1 MSMTKEHIKM
11 AFATMSQS
19 RTRSF
24 MTMLGI
30 IISVAAVITIVGL
43 GHGLR
48 NQVSGQIGKLG
59 SNLILVQ
66 PGQTATSS
74 VDLTSLQSLASQRGT
89 LTEQDYTS
97 ITKLPGIKQISPVA
111 TISGLPRFE
120 NKTMERASIVGS
132 NDKLPDIIGK
142 EIEYGSFFGPNDT
155 NKNHAVIGR
164 GVASELF
171 GENVPIGK
179 SFSIRNSEFIV
190 TGVFTQSPVTPL
202 SPSINFNNAIVI
214 PYNKAKEI
222 GGASLQFIQ
231 ILVVAESAET
241 SQALANNIQNT
252 IKANHGGQQDFSV
265 LQQEEALAISDGVFS
280 QLTMFIT
287 GAAII
292 ALIVGGIGVMNIMFA
307 SVSERTREIGIRKA
321 VGATNK
327 QIINQFMTEAIII
340 TFSGGILGILLASVT
355 ILTIRVTTSL
365 QPAFVLPIMALALAV
380 TTAIGLAS
388 GILPALKAAKKDP
401 IESLR

>member
-1 MSMTKEHIKM
+1 MTKEHIKM
-11 AFATMSQS
+11 AFASMSQQRS
-19 RTRSF
+19 RSL

-48 NQVSGQIGKLG
+48 NQVSGQISKLG

-66 PGQTATSS
+66 PGFNDNSA
-74 VDLTSLQSLASQRGT
+74 VNLNSLQSLASQRGT
-89 LTEQDYTS
+89 LTEQDYIS
-97 ITKLPGIKQISPVA
+97 ITKLKGIQSTSPVA
-111 TISGLPRFE
+111 TISGLPRYE
-120 NKTMERASIVGS
+120 GRTMERASIVGT
-132 NDKLPDIIGK
+132 NDHLPDIIGK
-142 EIEYGSFFGPNDT
+142 EVEYGSFFGPSDT
-155 NKNHAVIGR
+155 GKNHAVIGR

-179 SFSIRNSEFIV
+179 AFTIRDNEFIV
-190 TGVFTQSPVTPL
+190 TGVFEQSPVTPL

-214 PYNKAKEI
+214 PYPKAKEI
-222 GGASLQFIQ
+222 GGSSLQFLQ
-231 ILVVAESAET
+231 ILVVAASSES
-241 SQALANNIQNT
+241 SHALATEIENT

-280 QLTMFIT
+280 QLTVFIT

-327 QIINQFMTEAIII
+327 QITNQFMVEAIII
-340 TFSGGILGILLASVT
+340 TFTGGVLGIVVAS
-355 ILTIRVTTSL
+355 IAIMFIRVMTNL
-365 QPAFVLPIMALALAV
+365 QPAFVIPTMLWSLAV
-380 TTAIGLAS
+380 TVGIGLAS

>member
-1 MSMTKEHIKM
+1 
-11 AFATMSQS
+11 
-19 RTRSF
+19 
-24 MTMLGI
+24 
-30 IISVAAVITIVGL
+30 
-43 GHGLR
+43 
-48 NQVSGQIGKLG
+48 
-59 SNLILVQ
+59 
-66 PGQTATSS
+66 
-74 VDLTSLQSLASQRGT
+74 
-89 LTEQDYTS
+89 
-97 ITKLPGIKQISPVA
+97 
-111 TISGLPRFE
+111 
-120 NKTMERASIVGS
+120 MERASIVGS
-132 NDKLPDIIGK
+132 NDKLPNIIGK
-142 EIEYGSFFGPNDT
+142 EIEYGSFFGPNDA

-179 SFSIRNSEFIV
+179 SFSIRNNEFIV
-190 TGVFTQSPVTPL
+190 TGVFAQSPVTPL
-202 SPSINFNNAIVI
+202 SPSINFNDAIVI

-222 GGASLQFIQ
+222 GGVSLQFIQ

-340 TFSGGILGILLASVT
+340 TFSGGILGILLASLT

-365 QPAFVLPIMALALAV
+365 QPAFVLPIMALSLAV

>member
-1 MSMTKEHIKM
+1 MTKEHIKM
-11 AFATMSQS
+11 ALASMSQQRS
-19 RTRSF
+19 RSL

-48 NQVSGQIGKLG
+48 NQVSGQINKLG

-66 PGQTATSS
+66 PGFTDASA
-74 VDLTSLQSLASQRGT
+74 VNLNSLQSLASQRGT
-89 LTEQDYTS
+89 LTEQDYVS
-97 ITKLPGIKQISPVA
+97 ITKLTGIQSTSPVA
-111 TISGLPRFE
+111 TISGLPRYE
-120 NKTMERASIVGS
+120 GRTMERSSIVGT

-142 EIEYGSFFGPNDT
+142 EVEYGSFFGPSDVA
-155 NKNHAVIGR
+155 KNHAVIGR

-179 SFSIRNSEFIV
+179 AFTIRDTEFIV
-190 TGVFTQSPVTPL
+190 TGVLEQSPVTPL
-202 SPSINFNNAIVI
+202 SPSINFNDAIVI
-214 PYNKAKEI
+214 PYPKAKEI
-222 GGASLQFIQ
+222 GGASLQFVQ
-231 ILVVAESAET
+231 ILVVAMSADGGN
-241 SQALANNIQNT
+241 ALATDIET
-252 IKANHGGQQDFSV
+252 AIKANHGGQKDFSV
-265 LQQEEALAISDGVFS
+265 LQQQEALAISDGVFS
-280 QLTMFIT
+280 QLTVFIT

-327 QIINQFMTEAIII
+327 QIINQFMVEAIII
-340 TFSGGILGILLASVT
+340 TFTGGLLGIIVASLAIVA
-355 ILTIRVTTSL
+355 IRVSTNL
-365 QPAFVLPIMALALAV
+365 QPAFVIPTMLWSLAITV
-380 TTAIGLAS
+380 GIGLAS

>member
-1 MSMTKEHIKM
+1 MTKEHVKM

-19 RTRSF
+19 RSRSL

-48 NQVSGQIGKLG
+48 NQVRGQIDKLG

-66 PGQTATSS
+66 PGFTDASA

-89 LTEQDYTS
+89 LTEQDYIS
-97 ITKLPGIKQISPVA
+97 ITKLKGVHSASPVT

-120 NKTMERASIVGS
+120 DRTMERASIVGT

-142 EIEYGSFFGPNDT
+142 EVEYGSFFGPNDANRT
-155 NKNHAVIGR
+155 HAVIGR

-171 GENVPIGK
+171 NENVPIGK
-179 SFSIRNSEFIV
+179 AFTIRDTEFIV
-190 TGVFTQSPVTPL
+190 TGVFEQSPVTPL
-202 SPSINFNNAIVI
+202 SPSINFNNAIVV

-222 GGASLQFIQ
+222 GGASLQFVQ
-231 ILVVAESAET
+231 ILVVADSAET
-241 SQALANNIQNT
+241 SHELATEIQNA

-265 LQQEEALAISDGVFS
+265 LQQEEALAISDGVFN
-280 QLTMFIT
+280 QLTVFIT

-307 SVSERTREIGIRKA
+307 SVSERTKEIGIRKA

-327 QIINQFMTEAIII
+327 QITNQFMIEAIII
-340 TFSGGILGILLASVT
+340 TFTGGVLGIAVACIT
-355 ILTIRVTTSL
+355 ILFIRVSSNL
-365 QPAFVLPIMALALAV
+365 QPAFVIPTMLWSLAV
-380 TTAIGLAS
+380 TVGIGLAS
-388 GILPALKAAKKDP
+388 GILPALKAARKDP